1 MNKLCTLAGT
11 ICTALVLPATAA
23 DSVSL
28 AVFEIE
34 GTPAEQSAGMDWLG
48 AGAPTLFNL
57 VENLNTVAYD
67 SEFSGVVIR
76 LKDAALST
84 TQVEE
89 ISAAISLVR
98 QNGKKVHVFSE
109 TYGAS
114 DLLLAASTDGGL
126 LQAGGMVSLPGMYM
140 EEMYLADTLGW
151 LGVTAQL
158 IQVGDY
164 KGANETMTRST
175 PSAQWDQNISGLLD
189 GLYENQRADLAA
201 GFGFSDSQLDAAYEA
216 GWWADGSGAKSVG
229 LIADEVDLP
238 NIKPWLADAY
248 GVDSV
253 DWVANP
259 YTMNASAFDTSNPLA
274 LFGQLMAPPT
284 MQGATE
290 PTIAVLHIDGTIVD
304 GDSSSGGGLLGGGK
318 STGSRDIRNAIEQIL
333 KDDFIEG
340 VVVRIDSPGGSAM
353 ASEVMWQGLERLKQE
368 KPVWVSVGSMAASGG
383 YYTLV
388 AGQKVYVNP
397 SSIVGSIGV
406 VGGKYAMDELYDKFK
421 VNVISRSRGPRA
433 DLMASSAPWDETQ
446 QGLMREKMTDTYNLF
461 ESRVAAGRPD
471 ADLGSIAEG
480 RLFTG
485 RDAIE
490 LSMADELGGLEVAVT
505 DMAAELGIAPDTVL
519 HFPAPPSFDKLIEQM
534 LGQFIQAPGVASQA
548 ATGSASLMPLVA
560 PLREMLG
567 PQRFDA
573 VVDQLNGLLQLRNE
587 PVLLVS
593 PTAIYIK

>member
-1 MNKLCTLAGT
+1 
-11 ICTALVLPATAA
+11 
-23 DSVSL
+23 
-28 AVFEIE
+28 
-34 GTPAEQSAGMDWLG
+34 
-48 AGAPTLFNL
+48 
-57 VENLNTVAYD
+57 
-67 SEFSGVVIR
+67 VVIR

-89 ISAAISLVR
+89 LAAAIALVR
-98 QNGKKVHVFSE
+98 GNGKKVHVFSE

-114 DLLLAASTDGGL
+114 DLLLAAASDGGL
-126 LQAGGMVSLPGMYM
+126 LQTGGMVSLPGMYM

-164 KGANETMTRST
+164 KGANETMTRSA
-175 PSAQWDQNISGLLD
+175 PSEAWDQNISGLLD
-189 GLYENQRADLAA
+189 GLYENQRTHLAE
-201 GFGFSDSQLDAAYEA
+201 GFGFSTAQLDAAYEA
-216 GWWADGSGAKSVG
+216 GWWADGGSAKTVG

-248 GVDSV
+248 GVDAV
-253 DWVANP
+253 DWVSNP
-259 YTMNASAFDTSNPLA
+259 YTMSAAALDTSNPFA
-274 LFGQLMAPPT
+274 LLGQLLSPP
-284 MQGATE
+284 QAQRATE

-333 KDDFIEG
+333 KDDYIEG

-353 ASEVMWQGLERLKQE
+353 ASEVMWQGLERLKAE

-406 VGGKYAMDELYDKFK
+406 VGGKYAMDELYDKLK
-421 VNVISRSRGPRA
+421 IHTVSRSRGPRA
-433 DLMASSAPWDETQ
+433 DLMASSTPWDEIQ
-446 QGLMREKMTDTYNLF
+446 QGLIRTKMAETYKLF
-461 ESRVAAGRPD
+461 EGRVAAGRPD
-471 ADLGSIAEG
+471 ADLSSIAEG

-485 RDAIE
+485 TDAIG
-490 LSMADELGGLEVAVT
+490 LSMADEIGGLEVAIT
-505 DMAAELGIAPDTVL
+505 DLAAELGIAPDTVL
-519 HFPAPPSFDKLIEQM
+519 HFPAPPSFDQLLEQM
-534 LGQFIQAPGVASQA
+534 LGRFVQAPAVSSPAASI
-548 ATGSASLMPLVA
+548 TPLVG
-560 PLREMLG
+560 PVRELLG
-567 PQRFDA
+567 PDRFDA
-573 VVDQLNGLLQLRNE
+573 VVDQLNGLLQLRDE

-593 PTAIYIK
+593 PRALYIK